1 MGNLAGV
8 PAARLPVRVVVLNH
22 NGGEHTVRAF
32 RHLSRTEWPADEL
45 ELVCV
50 DNASTDGSVEALAAQ
65 MPTVAVRQVGRN
77 EGFPANNHAL
87 RDLDG
92 VRYVALVNNDAFVEP
107 GWLAPLVEAL
117 DDDPGLGAACPKL
130 VFAPRFVDVSL
141 SAPRFDPGPSD
152 PRPLGVMV
160 RGVEVDGR
168 DAWRAAHASGGG
180 HGREA
185 DAAGTFEWLAPE
197 AVLRVPVDQDG
208 GRRATLWLQA
218 RSTVTVTVDG
228 GAGRR
233 AATVGP
239 SPTPVAVEL
248 AGEPYDVVNNV
259 GSVLFDDGHGA
270 DRGWLAADDGT
281 WDAPVEVFAWCG
293 GAVLLRRSYLDDV
306 GLFDE
311 RLFMYYEDTDL
322 SWRGRLRGWRYVY
335 EPGAVVRHHHAQS
348 SGVGSPFF
356 RFHTERNRLL
366 VLAKNAP
373 AGLAWRAG
381 LGEVRRLV
389 GALARHYVIRP
400 LTLRLPARAE
410 VAHRWRVCRSYLR
423 LLPGMLGDRWST
435 TPSVSRRSLMSWEVV
450 KWPRA

>member
-1 MGNLAGV
+1 LGNLAGV

-50 DNASTDGSVEALAAQ
+50 DNASTDGSVEAVAAQ

-130 VFAPRFVDVSL
+130 VFAPRFVDVRL

-293 GAVLLRRSYLDDV
+293 GAVLLRPDYLADV

-311 RLFMYYEDTDL
+311 RFFLYYEDTDL
-322 SWRGRLRGWRYVY
+322 SWRGRARGWRYRTV
-335 EPGAVVRHHHAQS
+335 PSSVVRHVHSAS
-348 SGVGSPFF
+348 TGEGSEVFAY
-356 RFHTERNRLL
+356 HVERNRLL
-366 VLAKNAP
+366 MLVKDAP
-373 AGLAWRAG
+373 ARLAVEQVVRHVLVTLSYARRDVVAPLLSG
-381 LGEVRRLV
+381 HRPRPMTVRRRLGAFV
-389 GALARHYVIRP
+389 GF
-400 LTLRLPARAE
+400 
-410 VAHRWRVCRSYLR
+410 LR
-423 LLPGMLGDRWST
+423 LLGPALR
-435 TPSVSRRSLMSWEVV
+435 SRRCLRARQQVPDAELARWWV
-450 KWPRA
+450 PR